1 MNPICTIA
9 NLYVLIIVLRAIS
22 SFFPIAPGSPFAPV
36 VRFLY
41 QATEPVFQPIR
52 RVLPTMGAFDFT
64 PLVVLIGVRL
74 VAGLLGC

>member
-9 NLYVLIIVLRAIS
+9 NIYVLIIVLRAIS

-41 QATEPVFQPIR
+41 QATEPVFQP
-52 RVLPTMGAFDFT
+52 DFT
-64 PLVVLIGVRL
+64 PLVVLIGVQL

>member
-41 QATEPVFQPIR
+41 QATEPVFQPVR
-52 RVLPTMGAFDFT
+52 RVLPTLGAFDFT
-64 PLVVLIGVRL
+64 PLVVLLGVRL
-74 VAGLLGC
+74 VSRLLGC

>member
-41 QATEPVFQPIR
+41 QAT
-52 RVLPTMGAFDFT
+52 
-64 PLVVLIGVRL
+64 
-74 VAGLLGC
+74 